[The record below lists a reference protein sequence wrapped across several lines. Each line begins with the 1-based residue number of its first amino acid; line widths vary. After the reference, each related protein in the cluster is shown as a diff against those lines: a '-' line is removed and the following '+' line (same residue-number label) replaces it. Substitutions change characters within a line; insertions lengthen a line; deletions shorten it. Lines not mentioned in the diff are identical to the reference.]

1 MSSEAQTLSGLESLT
16 SEQESSLVFERVAQL
31 LTEHPPESTNAK
43 EFWGAQYDLGLAWV
57 GFPIGQG
64 GMGVSPRWQ
73 GDVNREIIA
82 AGGSV
87 ANRDINLVAIGMAA
101 PTLVGHAPVELQRK
115 LLRPIF
121 TTDEIWCQLFSEPGA
136 GSDLAGLST
145 SAVRDGDHWL
155 VNGQKVWT
163 TLAHRASWGLLLAR
177 TDPRAPKH
185 SGLTYFIVD
194 MSTPGIE
201 VRPLFEMTG
210 EAEFNEVF
218 FDDAVVPDSMRLG
231 AVGGGWTVTIT
242 TLMTERVMASGSVGS
257 RSSGAIASAIE
268 HWESQG
274 RPIAKQD
281 ELVKLWVA
289 AESLRLTQLRANE
302 SASRGTPGPEG
313 SVAKLLWAELNKQ
326 ITSFALN
333 LLGPEGMLYPNGYEF
348 IRPELSQ
355 VRTDDF
361 HKSFL
366 RTRANSIEGGTSEV
380 MRNILAERVLGL
392 PGEPRNDNK
401 IPWCDIARNGA
412 AVAVNR

>member
-1 MSSEAQTLSGLESLT
+1 
-16 SEQESSLVFERVAQL
+16 
-31 LTEHPPESTNAK
+31 
-43 EFWGAQYDLGLAWV
+43 
-57 GFPIGQG
+57 
-64 GMGVSPRWQ
+64 
-73 GDVNREIIA
+73 
-82 AGGSV
+82 
-87 ANRDINLVAIGMAA
+87 
-101 PTLVGHAPVELQRK
+101 
-115 LLRPIF
+115 
-121 TTDEIWCQLFSEPGA
+121 
-136 GSDLAGLST
+136 
-145 SAVRDGDHWL
+145 
-155 VNGQKVWT
+155 
-163 TLAHRASWGLLLAR
+163 
-177 TDPRAPKH
+177 
-185 SGLTYFIVD
+185 
-194 MSTPGIE
+194 
-201 VRPLFEMTG
+201 MTG

-218 FDDAVVPDSMRLG
+218 LDEVLVPDSMRLG

-242 TLMTERVMASGSVGS
+242 TLMTERVMASGSVGP
-257 RSSGAIASAIE
+257 RSSGPIANAIE

-274 RPIAKQD
+274 RPVAKQD
-281 ELVKLWVA
+281 ELVSLWVA

-348 IRPELSQ
+348 IRPDLSQ

-392 PGEPRNDNK
+392 PGELRNDNK
-401 IPWCDIARNGA
+401 IPWRDIARNGA